1 MTDATT
7 MIFGVG
13 AMIFSLAFIFMIIIL
28 IPTKVTREKLEK
40 ILGEKVI
47 EEIKQVKDDEKKI
60 IEIIRNL
67 SKKQKNRLKTLL
79 ESQDVRD
86 VIKALNEHILK
97 GEK

>member
-7 MIFGVG
+7 MIFAVG
-13 AMIFSLAFIFMIIIL
+13 AMIFSLAFIFMAIIL
-28 IPTKVTREKLEK
+28 IPNKVTKEKLEK
-40 ILGEKVI
+40 ILGQKAI
-47 EEIKQVKDDEKKI
+47 EEIKKFENEEEKI

-67 SKKQKNRLKTLL
+67 SKKQKSKLKTLL

-86 VIKALNEHILK
+86 VVKAVKEHILK